1 MARTVLVGGAGHLAD
16 ASAVGDGA
24 EAFDAAWADAAA
36 EDAMAAGAAGGSAQ
50 ACGRKGS
57 PRPVQAR
64 FHPVIRVAPRG
75 RHGHAATVAS
85 DPGKALVG
93 TIAAPCA
100 LERRSRGNGGP
111 VHPGGHSASAIV
123 VRMASGN
130 RAAPGEAA
138 GEQ

>member
-1 MARTVLVGGAGHLAD
+1 MARTVLVGGAGHRAD
-16 ASAVGDGA
+16 ASAVGDG
-24 EAFDAAWADAAA
+24 A

-85 DPGKALVG
+85 DPAKALVG

-111 VHPGGHSASAIV
+111 VHPVGHSASAIV
-123 VRMASGN
+123 VRMAGGN
-130 RAAPGEAA
+130 RAAPVEAA